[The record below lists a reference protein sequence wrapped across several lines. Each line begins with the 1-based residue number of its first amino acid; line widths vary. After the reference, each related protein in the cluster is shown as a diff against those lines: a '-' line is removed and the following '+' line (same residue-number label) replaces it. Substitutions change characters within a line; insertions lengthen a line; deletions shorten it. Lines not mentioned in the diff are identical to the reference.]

1 MGQLFGFFCLDCV
14 NLVGLLLNFGF
25 EENILSFE
33 GHDLMNQSLSFLFM
47 LISDQGYFLEIGL
60 DDFLKISIKML
71 VRGVDRDDM
80 FGSLSILCGFE
91 GKIND
96 MGVLVVVRSVSFGS
110 Q

>member
-1 MGQLFGFFCLDCV
+1 VGQLFGFFCLGCV

-33 GHDLMNQSLSFLFM
+33 GHDLMNESLSFFFM
-47 LISDQGYFLEIGL
+47 LISDQGNFLEIGL
-60 DDFLKISIKML
+60 DDFLKISIKMFL
-71 VRGVDRDDM
+71 RGNGRDDL

-91 GKIND
+91 GNINA
-96 MGVLVVVRSVSFGS
+96 MGVLVVIRSVSFGS